1 MHLKYQQMGELEK
14 VNEISMKNGD
24 RPGFFDMEETLKRFQ
39 NGEMAYKETM
49 FGGCVTTRPCYQMA
63 MRSITA
69 CINCESAVIKLSKLR
84 RVIGAQEHFIKTL
97 PQETVMY
104 VAENRDLEYLKDALA
119 RFEKESEQG

>member
-1 MHLKYQQMGELEK
+1 MM
-14 VNEISMKNGD
+14 NGN
-24 RPGFFDMEETLKRFQ
+24 RPGSFDVDEIMRRFR

-49 FGGCVTTRPCYQMA
+49 FGGCVTTRPCDQMA

-84 RVIGAQEHFIKTL
+84 RVIGAQEHLIKTL
-97 PQETVMY
+97 PQDTVMY
-104 VAENRDLEYLKDALA
+104 MAEKRDLQYLKDALA